1 MQLPTNDIEQ
11 IAYNAQYGT
20 DESVQSIGETSVRAL
35 ALDLQTVFSE
45 VSALKTAVARLR
57 ASMRTQHMASLRRMG
72 ENTAT
77 ISDKVE
83 VYVGQMSATVQENLT
98 ALLDQK
104 LQQTISDIER
114 HVSENRENIIA
125 HFNEAQRDRLPRT
138 VEPNFANAAVPR
150 RVTRPKFE
158 TLRSQILGENGV
170 FKVSMSANE
179 RSKYSQ
185 YISTL
190 MKSNGVHYDYLDA
203 TNMPRNSFV
212 SARKYMPVAIKTNK
226 LWSQV

>member
-20 DESVQSIGETSVRAL
+20 GESMQSIGETSVRAL
-35 ALDLQTVFSE
+35 ALDLQAVFSE

-57 ASMRTQHMASLRRMG
+57 ATTRTQHMASLRRMG

-104 LQQTISDIER
+104 LQETISDIR
-114 HVSENRENIIA
+114 RNVLENRDNIIA
-125 HFNEAQRDRLPRT
+125 HFNALQRDVLPRS
-138 VEPNFANAAVPR
+138 VERNVANAAVPPQ
-150 RVTRPKFE
+150 VARPKFE
-158 TLRSQILGENGV
+158 RLRSQILGQNGV
-170 FKVSMSANE
+170 FKVSMSAND
-179 RSKYSQ
+179 RAKYGQ

-190 MKSNGVHYDYLDA
+190 MKGNGVNYDYLDA
-203 TNMPRNSFV
+203 SKMPRNSFV
-212 SARKYMPVAIKTNK
+212 SARKYMPSAIKTNK